1 MLYNTNQPATPT
13 HYMQNKLTQIFALHF
28 FNDGF
33 LASIILLLPF
43 IAKDLGLNLT
53 QIGFLSSIFSLSGIL
68 ISLPVGYLS
77 SRFGAIKILIF
88 TIIFYGLGFLFTSL
102 SDSYFFLI
110 LAFSIA
116 SISFGIFHPVSFSLV
131 TRLSKKETQGR
142 IMGDFMATGEFGRI
156 CLSGFLSFI
165 AFSIGWRQTS
175 FIYVIISIILL
186 LIFLFFHFNNK
197 QVNIDEG
204 NKIKNQKQ
212 INFVEIMKNK
222 SFILVL
228 LVNFFDN
235 LASSA
240 LFIFLPFLLINKGIS
255 PSILGAFTS
264 AFFLGNL
271 IGKMGL
277 GRLTDRFKNT
287 KVFIIAELFMV
298 IFIILL
304 AYSNSIFF
312 IILFSIILGS
322 LTMGT
327 SPIRT
332 TMVTETN
339 EHHGSYEKVFGISS
353 FVASLS
359 SALAPIILG
368 KVADLYGIVN
378 SFNLT
383 AVFAF
388 LAVVSAY
395 LYGQRKKFVKV
406 TTD

>member
-1 MLYNTNQPATPT
+1 M
-13 HYMQNKLTQIFALHF
+13 KDRLTQIFTLHF

-43 IAKDLGLNLT
+43 VAKDLGLNLT
-53 QIGFLSSIFSLSGIL
+53 QVGFLSSIFSLSGIL
-68 ISLPVGYLS
+68 ISLPVGHLS
-77 SRFGAIKILIF
+77 SQFGTIKILIF

-102 SDSYFFLI
+102 SHSYLFLI
-110 LAFSIA
+110 FAFTVMSIA
-116 SISFGIFHPVSFSLV
+116 FGAFHPVTFSLV
-131 TRLSKKETQGR
+131 TKLSKKEKLGKTV
-142 IMGDFMATGEFGRI
+142 GDFTAIGEFGRI
-156 CLSGFLSFI
+156 CLSGFISYI

-175 FIYVIISIILL
+175 FIYVIISAFLL
-186 LIFLFFHFNNK
+186 FIFLFFHFKNTRTAIK
-197 QVNIDEG
+197 EDS
-204 NKIKNQKQ
+204 KTKNQKQ
-212 INFVEIMKNK
+212 INFIEIIKNK
-222 SFILVL
+222 NFLLVL

-240 LFIFLPFLLINKGIS
+240 LFIFLPFLLLKKGIS

-277 GRLTDRFKNT
+277 GRLTDKFKNT

-298 IFIILL
+298 AFILLL
-304 AYSNSIFF
+304 AYSSSVFL

-332 TMVTETN
+332 TMVAETN

-368 KVADLYGIVN
+368 RVADLYGIVN
-378 SFNLT
+378 SFNLSAIFALF
-383 AVFAF
+383 AVI
-388 LAVVSAY
+388 STY
-395 LYGQRKKFVKV
+395 IYGQKKNSIKIPAR
-406 TTD
+406 

>member
-1 MLYNTNQPATPT
+1 M
-13 HYMQNKLTQIFALHF
+13 HNKLTQIFALHF

-33 LASIILLLPF
+33 LASIVLLLPF
-43 IAKDLGLNLT
+43 IAKDLNLNLT
-53 QIGFLSSIFSLSGIL
+53 QVGFLSAIFSLSGIL
-68 ISLPVGYLS
+68 LSLPIGYIS
-77 SRFGAIKILIF
+77 SRIGAIKIL
-88 TIIFYGLGFLFTSL
+88 TLALIFYGLGFLFTSL
-102 SDSYFFLI
+102 SHSYFFLI
-110 LAFSIA
+110 FAFSVA
-116 SISFGIFHPVSFSLV
+116 SLSFGIFHPLSFSLV
-131 TRLSKKETQGR
+131 TRLSEKETRGR
-142 IMGDFMATGEFGRI
+142 VMGDFMATGEFGRI

-175 FIYVIISIILL
+175 LIYVVISAFLL

-197 QVNIDEG
+197 QKNINEE
-204 NKIKNQKQ
+204 NKIKDRKQ
-212 INFVEIMKNK
+212 VNFVEIIKNK

-228 LVNFFDN
+228 SVNFFDN
-235 LASSA
+235 LASSP
-240 LFIFLPFLLINKGIS
+240 LFIFLPFLLLSKGIS

-264 AFFLGNL
+264 AFFFGNL

-277 GRLTDRFKNT
+277 GRLTDKFKAA
-287 KVFIIAELFMV
+287 KVFIVAELFMV

-312 IILFSIILGS
+312 IILFSIVLGS

-368 KVADLYGIVN
+368 RVADLYGIVN

-383 AVFAF
+383 AIFAF
-388 LAVVSAY
+388 IAVISTY
-395 LYGQRKKFVKV
+395 LYGRRKSA
-406 TTD
+406 TIDLL

>member
-1 MLYNTNQPATPT
+1 MK
-13 HYMQNKLTQIFALHF
+13 NKLSQIFVLHF

-43 IAKDLGLNLT
+43 IAKDLSLNLT
-53 QIGFLSSIFSLSGIL
+53 QVGILSSIFSLSGIL
-68 ISLPVGYLS
+68 ISLPVGQLS
-77 SRFGAIKILIF
+77 SRLGAMKILLY
-88 TIIFYGLGFLFTSL
+88 TVVFYGLGFLFTSL
-102 SDSYFFLI
+102 SNSYLFLI
-110 LAFSIA
+110 FSFVIMSVAFGA
-116 SISFGIFHPVSFSLV
+116 FHPISFSLV
-131 TRLSKKETQGR
+131 TNLTKKETQGR

-156 CLSGFLSFI
+156 CLSGFISFI
-165 AFSIGWRQTS
+165 AFSIGWRQSS

-186 LIFLFFHFNNK
+186 LFFLTSYFNNK
-197 QVNIDEG
+197 KEG
-204 NKIKNQKQ
+204 IKKDDRTNNKKN
-212 INFVEIMKNK
+212 INFIEILRNKN
-222 SFILVL
+222 FILVL

-240 LFIFLPFLLINKGIS
+240 LFIFLPFLLLNKGIN
-255 PSILGAFTS
+255 PSILGAFTT
-264 AFFLGNL
+264 AFFIGNL

-287 KVFIIAELFMV
+287 NVFIIAELFMV
-298 IFIILL
+298 IFIISL

-312 IILFSIILGS
+312 IILFSIVLGS

-353 FVASLS
+353 FIASVS

-368 KVADLYGIVN
+368 MVADLYGIVN

-383 AVFAF
+383 AIFAF
-388 LAVVSAY
+388 FAVIFTY
-395 LYGQRKKFVKV
+395 LYGQNKKLVKGS
-406 TTD
+406 TE